1 MRVTDVGAV
10 DLLDPDLY
18 AHGDPHAVWRSLR
31 TNDPV
36 HWHPEADGPGFWAI
50 TRYDDVLAVSK
61 DPELFCSGQ
70 GVEIVD
76 APELDSFR
84 GTMLIMTD
92 PPRHT
97 KLRSLVSK
105 VFTPRMVAGLED
117 FMRSTF
123 SLLLDAIR
131 PGQTYDLVTEIAGPL
146 PLTVISEMMGFPAAD
161 RQKVGELMYRFL
173 GYTEAGDDEAM
184 RLGAAA
190 ELWSYFHELQAERR
204 RAPSDDLTSALVAA
218 EVDGERLTDVELD
231 AFFLLLVGAGIE
243 TTRTAFSGG
252 MLTFIE
258 HPDQWKRLRADRSL
272 VPTAIREVLRYVTPV
287 TSFRRTATRDTE
299 LRGRRISEGQ
309 KVVVWYASANRDEE
323 VFADPDRFDVERDPN
338 EHLAFGFGTHFCLG
352 SSLARRELRAMLE
365 ATLDRYDE
373 PPALVGEVERK
384 ENPSLWGPK
393 RAGVCFS

>member
-1 MRVTDVGAV
+1 
-10 DLLDPDLY
+10 
-18 AHGDPHAVWRSLR
+18 
-31 TNDPV
+31 
-36 HWHPEADGPGFWAI
+36 
-50 TRYDDVLAVSK
+50 
-61 DPELFCSGQ
+61 
-70 GVEIVD
+70 
-76 APELDSFR
+76 
-84 GTMLIMTD
+84 
-92 PPRHT
+92 
-97 KLRSLVSK
+97 
-105 VFTPRMVAGLED
+105 
-117 FMRSTF
+117 
-123 SLLLDAIR
+123 
-131 PGQTYDLVTEIAGPL
+131 
-146 PLTVISEMMGFPAAD
+146 
-161 RQKVGELMYRFL
+161 MYRFL
-173 GYTEAGDDEAM
+173 GYTKAGDDEAT